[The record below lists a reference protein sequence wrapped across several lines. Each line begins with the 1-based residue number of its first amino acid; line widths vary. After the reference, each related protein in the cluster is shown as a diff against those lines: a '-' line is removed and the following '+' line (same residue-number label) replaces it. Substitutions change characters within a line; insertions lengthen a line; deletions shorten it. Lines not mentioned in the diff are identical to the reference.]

1 MSMFRARINSYLS
14 EFINIELL
22 IRKFEIDIGWYM
34 NEYLVVKYLLDK
46 VVSEPSK
53 SHVIQ

>member
-22 IRKFEIDIGWYM
+22 IRKFEIERHRKTHRKNVNIRT
-34 NEYLVVKYLLDK
+34 
-46 VVSEPSK
+46 K
-53 SHVIQ
+53 SFLA